1 MCKLNDDSNLVK
13 FLIREG
19 KKLGLSAVEYAKKF
33 YKNTEFFKYLEKK
46 NYFKEYYEHNKDKY
60 KENVKKHEGKFI
72 YLLVSENDEVVYVGS
87 TITSLYNR
95 IQWHKSMKREFQKV
109 IFYDLT
115 DTELKANEIRQ
126 LEYFLQNLYKEHLVD
141 CTVHPYKEDEIKYT
155 LDVFNNIKAKVIN
168 GYRIK
173 DELARATNHPIRI
186 KDVLSKFKK
195 VK

>member
-1 MCKLNDDSNLVK
+1 MIDDENLVK
-13 FLIREG
+13 YLIKQGR
-19 KKLGLSAVEYAKKF
+19 KMGLSAVEYAKKF

-46 NYFKEYYEHNKDKY
+46 NYFKDYYENNKDKY

-141 CTVHPYKEDEIKYT
+141 CTVHPYKEDEIKYI
-155 LDVFNNIKAKVIN
+155 LDIFNNIKAKVIN

-173 DELARATNHPIRI
+173 DELFKVIPHPTRIRDI
-186 KDVLSKFKK
+186 LLKLGRK
-195 VK
+195 

>member
-1 MCKLNDDSNLVK
+1 MIDDENLVK
-13 FLIREG
+13 YLIREG
-19 KKLGLSAVEYAKKF
+19 KKLGISAVQFALKY
-33 YKNTEFFKYLEKK
+33 YKNSEFFKYLEKQ
-46 NYFKEYYEHNKDKY
+46 NYFKEYYEHNKYKY
-60 KENVKKHEGKFI
+60 KENDKNHEGKFI

-141 CTVHPYKEDEIKYT
+141 CTVHPYKEDEIKYI
-155 LDVFNNIKAKVIN
+155 LDIFNNIKAKVIN

-173 DELARATNHPIRI
+173 DELFKAIEHPKRI
-186 KDVLSKFKK
+186 KDVLSKFKR
-195 VK
+195 

>member
-1 MCKLNDDSNLVK
+1 MDDENLVK
-13 FLIREG
+13 YLIREG
-19 KKLGLSAVEYAKKF
+19 KKLGISAVQFALKY
-33 YKNTEFFKYLEKK
+33 YKNSEFFKYLEKQ
-46 NYFKEYYEHNKDKY
+46 NYFKEYYKNNKDKY

-141 CTVHPYKEDEIKYT
+141 CTVHPYKEDEIKNI
-155 LDVFNNIKAKVIN
+155 LDIFNNIKAKVIN

-173 DELARATNHPIRI
+173 DELFKAVEHPKRIR
-186 KDVLSKFKK
+186 DVLSKFKR
-195 VK
+195 

>member
-1 MCKLNDDSNLVK
+1 MIDDENLVK
-13 FLIREG
+13 YLIREG
-19 KKLGLSAVEYAKKF
+19 RKLGISAVQYAKKF
-33 YKNTEFFKYLEKK
+33 YKNVDFFKYLEKK
-46 NYFKEYYEHNKDKY
+46 NYFKDYYENNKEKY

-126 LEYFLQNLYKEHLVD
+126 LEYFLQNLYKERLVD
-141 CTVHPYKEDEIKYT
+141 CTVHPYKEDEIKYI
-155 LDVFNNIKAKVIN
+155 LDIFNNINAKVIN

-173 DELARATNHPIRI
+173 DELFKAIEHPTRI
-186 KDVLSKFKK
+186 KDVLSKFKR
-195 VK
+195 